1 MNASSSSDDD
11 DAPTKPRYRPGD
23 VLIEH
28 DDLVDADV
36 PPPSLE
42 SKVGI
47 NVADIDELVG
57 DSAYRGML
65 VDENTGQRIA
75 PRFAWI
81 VLGLQ
86 FFFALMI
93 YLFAY
98 NHFNILQNVAP
109 VPYCVDN
116 APGYLSRAASSRCL
130 LCASYHDPSSA
141 TQGTDRAR
149 ARSGPVPEVQGI

>member
-1 MNASSSSDDD
+1 M
-11 DAPTKPRYRPGD
+11 
-23 VLIEH
+23 
-28 DDLVDADV
+28 VDADV

-47 NVADIDELVG
+47 NVSDIDELVG

-65 VDENTGQRIA
+65 VENGARIA

-81 VLGLQ
+81 TLGLQ

-116 APGYLSRAASSRCL
+116 APGYLSRAASSRRL
-130 LCASYHDPSSA
+130 L
-141 TQGTDRAR
+141 
-149 ARSGPVPEVQGI
+149 V